1 MTDLIRP
8 ALYQASHKVQN
19 LTNPEG
25 EKKKYDVVGPICES
39 SDSFGKALDLPE
51 MKRGDLVA
59 LRSAG
64 AYGEVMVSRY
74 NLREEPK
81 AYYSDTI

>member
-1 MTDLIRP
+1 
-8 ALYQASHKVQN
+8 
-19 LTNPEG
+19 
-25 EKKKYDVVGPICES
+25 
-39 SDSFGKALDLPE
+39 